1 MWPKTAIYTAATE
14 MLGGGD
20 AVKAQCRQPE
30 IVADAAYVVL
40 TSDSRSYSG
49 NFDIDEDVLR
59 RSGVTD
65 LKKYS
70 YFEDS
75 KLLADFFI
83 DSADVGGIQKFH
95 PEPNTAAG
103 HHGNPSSSTAGG
115 PAADSELAKT
125 FSAIRSMITEGVV
138 KSIQAVYIFD
148 LKDAGKYVVDLKNL
162 PGSCGSISAD
172 TEADVTMTLDHDDF
186 IKMFAGQMNP
196 TSAFMT
202 GRLKVTGDLSL
213 AMKLEQLIKSLQAKL

>member
-1 MWPKTAIYTAATE
+1 

-70 YFEDS
+70 YFE
-75 KLLADFFI
+75 
-83 DSADVGGIQKFH
+83 
-95 PEPNTAAG
+95 
-103 HHGNPSSSTAGG
+103 
-115 PAADSELAKT
+115 
-125 FSAIRSMITEGVV
+125 GVC
-138 KSIQAVYIFD
+138 F
-148 LKDAGKYVVDLKNL
+148 
-162 PGSCGSISAD
+162 
-172 TEADVTMTLDHDDF
+172 
-186 IKMFAGQMNP
+186 
-196 TSAFMT
+196 
-202 GRLKVTGDLSL
+202 
-213 AMKLEQLIKSLQAKL
+213 